1 MELARELVG
10 GEELGSL
17 RTMTATGAGLSSSR
31 KRTLET
37 SLAIIFLRKRER
49 YLMTNYAIASN

>member
-1 MELARELVG
+1 VELVG

-37 SLAIIFLRKRER
+37 SLVIIFLRKRER